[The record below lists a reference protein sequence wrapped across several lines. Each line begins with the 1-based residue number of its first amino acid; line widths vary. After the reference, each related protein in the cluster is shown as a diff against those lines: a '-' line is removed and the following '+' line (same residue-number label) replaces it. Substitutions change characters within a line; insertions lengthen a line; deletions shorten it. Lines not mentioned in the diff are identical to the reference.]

1 MLCREIIEWPA
12 MSERSE
18 SNGGGGIRN
27 PKVHLTTSE
36 QTPNKNTTKPLQ
48 LQTHQEVTKSEI
60 EQKRTLSIQNHNTSL
75 HKKCATGVHQNEA
88 VKKNL
93 QPELTEIARLWPTL
107 PDHIKAAIMAL
118 IKVR

>member
-1 MLCREIIEWPA
+1 MED
-12 MSERSE
+12 
-18 SNGGGGIRN
+18 GGGGIRN
-27 PKVHLTTSE
+27 PKVPLTTSE

-48 LQTHQEVTKSEI
+48 LQTSQEVTDSRI
-60 EQKRTLSIQNHNTSL
+60 EQKQTDSQQNHDTNL
-75 HKKCATGVHQNEA
+75 RQKCATGVHQNKA